1 MWKRRQRESTPECL
15 RHVHAAGYPSP
26 VRSIPGGAIDRIIT
40 AIDQLASDV
49 QADSDRPQHASAQHA
64 ERIAD
69 IWQMVTSLDPD
80 LARRVSGYTTLA
92 SAADDADP
100 S

>member
-1 MWKRRQRESTPECL
+1 
-15 RHVHAAGYPSP
+15 VHAAGYPSH
-26 VRSIPGGAIDRIIT
+26 VRSTPGDSIDQIIT

-49 QADSDRPQHASAQHA
+49 EADSGRAQHASSQHA
-64 ERIAD
+64 ARIAD
-69 IWQMVTSLDPD
+69 IWRMVTSLDPD

-92 SAADDADP
+92 GAADDANP